1 MLICG
6 IFLFYRQTLYWL
18 RYFLKYLSLTL
29 ISLVFIYD
37 LNSVLLSSR
46 GFLKKKLR
54 LQMAWYV
61 AHPHTHLLLNTR
73 SWSYVTYLTSPHRCF
88 IDLFQLN
95 ISMELLISYPRG
107 PPLPHLP
114 PLSSISLNLRTFK
127 SPPDCFSMN
136 LDADFNTIFP
146 HHLIY
151 DTGVVHIS
159 PDDIFFEFHKIFS
172 WHILASDSSIHPLH
186 AFDQFTSHQPW

>member
-1 MLICG
+1 MLIYG
-6 IFLFYRQTLYWL
+6 IFLFYWQTLYWL
-18 RYFLKYLSLTL
+18 RYFLNYLSLTL

-46 GFLKKKLR
+46 GFFKKLR

-61 AHPHTHLLLNTR
+61 AHPHAHLLLATR
-73 SWSYVTYLTSPHRCF
+73 SRSCVTYLTSPQRYF

-95 ISMELLISYPRG
+95 ISIMELLISYPRG
-107 PPLPHLP
+107 PSHLP

-151 DTGVVHIS
+151 DTGIVYIS
-159 PDDIFFEFHKIFS
+159 ADDIFFEFNKIFS
-172 WHILASDSSIHPLH
+172 WHFLASDSSIHPLH